1 MTTKE
6 DEDVEEEDQEEKK
19 TKSETNLNEA
29 LRKMAIDRREAVTA
43 RCLRRGMFSEYSY
56 SSLKQRQRQQ
66 HTLKSSSSSSSKSY
80 LHLAAKATEMTRTQK
95 RINRGNYWEIDLDS
109 VLHNESRAPLVRY
122 SNRSDH
128 LQSFAWY
135 FKNLGVFFLFENPQ
149 KFCPLFPRLTATPL
163 LRTNSFSFAAFGP
176 SEKKTTKKKREP
188 LLSDDDDDE

>member
-66 HTLKSSSSSSSKSY
+66 HTCKK
-80 LHLAAKATEMTRTQK
+80 
-95 RINRGNYWEIDLDS
+95 
-109 VLHNESRAPLVRY
+109 
-122 SNRSDH
+122 
-128 LQSFAWY
+128 
-135 FKNLGVFFLFENPQ
+135 FFL
-149 KFCPLFPRLTATPL
+149 LFLQIVFTPRRESDRDDSNAETNQSRGL
-163 LRTNSFSFAAFGP
+163 LRDRF
-176 SEKKTTKKKREP
+176 R
-188 LLSDDDDDE
+188 